1 MKVVTNKHLRLAVE
15 TEEERKARLQN
26 DAATKQ
32 LRLAM
37 ETDERKTS
45 LEKMVA
51 TQLMLALIKGVVD
64 VGVVFVP
71 QNHYEMLATMLI
83 VQT

>member
-1 MKVVTNKHLRLAVE
+1 MVTSKHLRLAME
-15 TEEERKARLQN
+15 TEEESKARLQN
-26 DAATKQ
+26 DAATKR

-37 ETDERKTS
+37 ETDEERKTN

-51 TQLMLALIKGVVD
+51 TQLMLALIKGVVN

-71 QNHYEMLATMLI
+71 QNHSEMLATMLI

>member
-1 MKVVTNKHLRLAVE
+1 ME
-15 TEEERKARLQN
+15 TVEERRARLEN

-37 ETDERKTS
+37 ETDEERKAR

-51 TQLMLALIKGVVD
+51 IAQLMLALIKGVVD

-71 QNHYEMLATMLI
+71 QTHFEKLATMLI
-83 VQT
+83 IQI